1 MKKMVKLW
9 ITGIIVCL
17 EIFWSPVQ
25 IRAEEEIR
33 EPDSLYALSAV
44 LMDGDSGRV
53 LFEKNGEEQR
63 PMASTTKI
71 MTCILVLESGRQE
84 ETARTSSYAA
94 SMPEVRMGAGEG
106 ESYKVRD
113 LLYGL
118 MLESYNDAAVILAE
132 YVGGSTQAFAEMM
145 NEKAVEIGCKNTWF
159 ITPNGLDAQE
169 ETQEGVKVHST
180 TAEDLARILRYC
192 IQDSPAKEEFLEI
205 TRTSSYT
212 FTDITGTK
220 TVSCTNHNAFLS
232 MMEGAI
238 TGKTG
243 FTADAGYCYVGA
255 LERDG
260 KTLIVALLGCGWP
273 NNKSY
278 KWLDTRKLME
288 YGLENYTWQSFA
300 QTEIPEIPRYLPVER
315 GQTKVL
321 GAPAQTALS
330 LEDISQEEGMLLR
343 SDEKIEA
350 VPQIQEK
357 LEAPVQKGEKTG
369 EILYQVNGETW
380 KNRAV
385 YTAETVEKIDFP
397 WCLEETLKRLA
408 FAPQP

>member
-1 MKKMVKLW
+1 MKKTARSW
-9 ITGIIVCL
+9 IMGILVCL
-17 EIFWSPVQ
+17 EIFWFPIQV
-25 IRAEEEIR
+25 RAEGEIR

-84 ETARTSSYAA
+84 ETARTSAYAA
-94 SMPEVRMGAGEG
+94 SMPEVHMGAGEG

-132 YVGGSTQAFAEMM
+132 HIGGSTQAFAEMM
-145 NEKAVEIGCKNTWF
+145 NEKAREIGCESTWF

-192 IQDSPAKEEFLEI
+192 IQDSPAREEFLEI
-205 TRTSSYT
+205 TRTPSYT
-212 FTDITGTK
+212 FTDTAGNK
-220 TVSCTNHNAFLS
+220 TISCTNHNAFLS
-232 MMEGAI
+232 MMEGAL

-243 FTADAGYCYVGA
+243 FTAAAGYCYVGA
-255 LERDG
+255 LQRDG

-273 NNKSY
+273 NNKNY
-278 KWLDTRKLME
+278 KWSDTRKLME
-288 YGLENYTWQSFA
+288 YGLENYTWKSFA
-300 QTEIPEIPRYLPVER
+300 QAEIPEIPQSLPVEN
-315 GQTKVL
+315 GQTQML
-321 GAPAQTALS
+321 GVTARAALS

-343 SDEKIEA
+343 SDEKLEV
-350 VPQIQEK
+350 VPRIKEK
-357 LEAPVQKGEKTG
+357 LEAPVQEGEKAG
-369 EILYQVNGETW
+369 EILYQVHGETW
-380 KNRAV
+380 KTRAV
-385 YTAETVEKIDFP
+385 YFAETVEKIDFP

>member
-1 MKKMVKLW
+1 MKKTVRSWIMVIL
-9 ITGIIVCL
+9 VCL
-17 EIFWSPVQ
+17 EIFCLPVRIQ
-25 IRAEEEIR
+25 AEEEIR

-84 ETARTSSYAA
+84 ETARTSAYAA
-94 SMPEVRMGAGEG
+94 SMPEVHMGAKEG

-132 YVGGSTQAFAEMM
+132 HVGGSTQAFAEMM
-145 NEKAVEIGCKNTWF
+145 NEKAREIGCENTWF
-159 ITPNGLDAQE
+159 ITPNGLDSQE
-169 ETQEGVKVHST
+169 ETPEGMRIHST

-192 IQDSPAKEEFLEI
+192 IRDSANREEFLEI
-205 TRTSSYT
+205 TRTPSYT
-212 FTDITGTK
+212 FTDTAGTK
-220 TVSCTNHNAFLS
+220 MISCTNHNAFLS
-232 MMEGAI
+232 MMEGAL

-255 LERDG
+255 LEREG
-260 KTLIVALLGCGWP
+260 KTLIVVLLGCGWP
-273 NNKSY
+273 NNKNY
-278 KWLDTRKLME
+278 KWADARKLME
-288 YGLENYTWQSFA
+288 YGLEYYTWQSFA
-300 QTEIPEIPRYLPVER
+300 RTEIPEIPRSLPVEN
-315 GQTKVL
+315 GQSQVL
-321 GAPAQTALS
+321 GLPAQTALS
-330 LEDISQEEGMLLR
+330 LEKISQEEGMLLR
-343 SDEKIEA
+343 SDEKMEA

-357 LEAPVQKGEKTG
+357 LEAPVQEGEKAG
-369 EILYQVNGETW
+369 EILYQVHGKTW
-380 KNRAV
+380 KSREI
-385 YTAETVEKIDFP
+385 YTVKAVEKIDFP

-408 FAPQP
+408 FASQP

>member
-1 MKKMVKLW
+1 MKKAARSW
-9 ITGIIVCL
+9 IVGILVCL
-17 EIFWSPVQ
+17 EIFCFPVRV
-25 IRAEEEIR
+25 RAEGEVR

-53 LFEKNGEEQR
+53 LFEKNGKEQR

-94 SMPEVRMGAGEG
+94 SMPEVHMGAGEG

-132 YVGGSTQAFAEMM
+132 HVGGSTQDFAGMM
-145 NEKAVEIGCKNTWF
+145 NEKAWEIGCENTWF

-169 ETQEGVKVHST
+169 ETKEGVKAHST

-192 IQDSPAKEEFLEI
+192 IRDSPAREEFLEI
-205 TRTSSYT
+205 TRTPSYT
-212 FTDITGTK
+212 FTDTTGNK
-220 TVSCTNHNAFLS
+220 TISCTNHNAFLS
-232 MMEGAI
+232 MMEGAL

-243 FTADAGYCYVGA
+243 FTAAAGYCYAGA
-255 LERDG
+255 LQRDG

-273 NNKSY
+273 NNKNY
-278 KWLDTRKLME
+278 KWADTRKLME

-300 QTEIPEIPRYLPVER
+300 EEVLEIPQSVQVEN
-315 GQTKVL
+315 GQTQVL
-321 GAPAQTALS
+321 GLPAQTALS

-343 SDEKIEA
+343 SDEKMEA
-350 VPQIQEK
+350 VLQIQEK
-357 LEAPVQKGEKTG
+357 PEAPVQEGEKAG
-369 EILYQVNGETW
+369 EILYQVHGETW
-380 KNRAV
+380 KTRAV
-385 YTAETVEKIDFP
+385 YFAETVEKIDFP

>member
-1 MKKMVKLW
+1 MKKMVKW
-9 ITGIIVCL
+9 WVMGIIVCL
-17 EIFWSPVQ
+17 EIFWFPIQ
-25 IRAEEEIR
+25 IRAEGEVR

-71 MTCILVLESGRQE
+71 MTCILVLESGKQE
-84 ETARTSSYAA
+84 ETAQTSAYAA
-94 SMPEVRMGAGEG
+94 SMPEVHMGAGEG
-106 ESYKVRD
+106 EGYKVRD

-132 YVGGSTQAFAEMM
+132 HIGGSTQAFAEMM
-145 NEKAVEIGCKNTWF
+145 NEKAREIGCENTWF

-169 ETQEGVKVHST
+169 ETQEGVKIHST

-212 FTDITGTK
+212 FTDTAGTK
-220 TVSCTNHNAFLS
+220 TISCTNHNAFLG
-232 MMEGAI
+232 MMEGAL

-255 LERDG
+255 LQRDV

-273 NNKSY
+273 NNKNY
-278 KWLDTRKLME
+278 KWSDTRKLME
-288 YGLENYTWQSFA
+288 YGLENYSWQSFA
-300 QTEIPEIPRYLPVER
+300 QAESPQIPQYLPVEN
-315 GQTKVL
+315 GQTKIL
-321 GAPAQTALS
+321 GTAAQTAVT
-330 LEDISQEEGMLLR
+330 LEDLSKEDGMLLR
-343 SDEKIEA
+343 RDEKMETY
-350 VPQIQEK
+350 PQIQEK
-357 LEAPVQKGEKTG
+357 LEAPVQKGEKIG

-380 KNRAV
+380 KTRGV

-408 FAPQP
+408 FTSWP

>member
-1 MKKMVKLW
+1 MKKMVKW
-9 ITGIIVCL
+9 WVMGIIVCL
-17 EIFWSPVQ
+17 EIFWFPIQ
-25 IRAEEEIR
+25 IRAEGEVR

-71 MTCILVLESGRQE
+71 MTCILVLESGKQE
-84 ETARTSSYAA
+84 ETAQTSAYAA
-94 SMPEVRMGAGEG
+94 SMPEVHMGAGEG
-106 ESYKVRD
+106 EGYKVRD

-132 YVGGSTQAFAEMM
+132 HIGGSTQAFAEMM
-145 NEKAVEIGCKNTWF
+145 NEKAREIGCENTWF

-169 ETQEGVKVHST
+169 ETQEGVKIHST

-212 FTDITGTK
+212 FTDTAGTK
-220 TVSCTNHNAFLS
+220 TISCTNHNAFLG
-232 MMEGAI
+232 MMEGAL

-255 LERDG
+255 LQRDG

-273 NNKSY
+273 NNKNY
-278 KWLDTRKLME
+278 KWSDTRKLME
-288 YGLENYTWQSFA
+288 YGLENYSWQSFA
-300 QTEIPEIPRYLPVER
+300 QAESPQIPQYLPVEN
-315 GQTKVL
+315 GQTKIL
-321 GAPAQTALS
+321 GTAAQTAVT
-330 LEDISQEEGMLLR
+330 LEDLQARGEELLLPTDSLFAGQPILLLKSDKAEKRVRCGNPITLPGTPDGTYRVYSQDRQFLCLSRAEDGVLT
-343 SDEKIEA
+343 SI
-350 VPQIQEK
+350 
-357 LEAPVQKGEKTG
+357 
-369 EILYQVNGETW
+369 
-380 KNRAV
+380 KN
-385 YTAETVEKIDFP
+385 F
-397 WCLEETLKRLA
+397 
-408 FAPQP
+408 FGG

>member
-1 MKKMVKLW
+1 
-9 ITGIIVCL
+9 
-17 EIFWSPVQ
+17 
-25 IRAEEEIR
+25 
-33 EPDSLYALSAV
+33 
-44 LMDGDSGRV
+44 
-53 LFEKNGEEQR
+53 
-63 PMASTTKI
+63 MASTTKI

-94 SMPEVRMGAGEG
+94 SMPEVHMGAGEG

-132 YVGGSTQAFAEMM
+132 HVGGSTQDFAGMM
-145 NEKAVEIGCKNTWF
+145 NEKAWEIGCENTWF

-169 ETQEGVKVHST
+169 ETKEGVKAHST

-192 IQDSPAKEEFLEI
+192 IRDSPAREEFLEI
-205 TRTSSYT
+205 TRTPSYT
-212 FTDITGTK
+212 FTDTTGNK
-220 TVSCTNHNAFLS
+220 TISCTNHNAFLS
-232 MMEGAI
+232 MMEGAL

-243 FTADAGYCYVGA
+243 FTAAAGYCYAGA
-255 LERDG
+255 LQRDG

-273 NNKSY
+273 NNKNY
-278 KWLDTRKLME
+278 KWADTRKLME

-300 QTEIPEIPRYLPVER
+300 EEVPEIPQSVQVEN
-315 GQTKVL
+315 GQTQVL
-321 GAPAQTALS
+321 GLPAQTALS

-343 SDEKIEA
+343 SDEKMEA
-350 VPQIQEK
+350 VLQIQEK
-357 LEAPVQKGEKTG
+357 PEAPVQEGEKAG
-369 EILYQVNGETW
+369 EILYQVHGVTW
-380 KNRAV
+380 KTRAV
-385 YTAETVEKIDFP
+385 YFAETVEKIDFP

>member
-1 MKKMVKLW
+1 MKKAARSW
-9 ITGIIVCL
+9 IVGILVCL
-17 EIFWSPVQ
+17 EIFCFPVRV
-25 IRAEEEIR
+25 RAEGEVR

-53 LFEKNGEEQR
+53 LFEKNGKEQR

-94 SMPEVRMGAGEG
+94 SMPEVHMGAGEG

-132 YVGGSTQAFAEMM
+132 HVGGSTQDFAGMM
-145 NEKAVEIGCKNTWF
+145 NEKAWEIGCENTWF

-169 ETQEGVKVHST
+169 ETKEGVKAHST

-192 IQDSPAKEEFLEI
+192 IRDSPAREKFLEI
-205 TRTSSYT
+205 TRTPSYT
-212 FTDITGTK
+212 FTDTTGNK
-220 TVSCTNHNAFLS
+220 TISCTNHNAFLS
-232 MMEGAI
+232 MMEGAL

-243 FTADAGYCYVGA
+243 FTAAAGYCYAGA
-255 LERDG
+255 LQRDG

-273 NNKSY
+273 NNKNY
-278 KWLDTRKLME
+278 KWADTRKLME

-300 QTEIPEIPRYLPVER
+300 EEVPEIPQSVQVEN
-315 GQTKVL
+315 GQTQVL
-321 GAPAQTALS
+321 GLPAQTALS

-343 SDEKIEA
+343 SDEKMEA
-350 VPQIQEK
+350 VLQIQEK
-357 LEAPVQKGEKTG
+357 PEAPVQEGEKAG
-369 EILYQVNGETW
+369 EILYQVHGETW
-380 KNRAV
+380 KTRAV
-385 YTAETVEKIDFP
+385 YFAETVEKIDFP

>member
-1 MKKMVKLW
+1 MKTRVKLW
-9 ITGIIVCL
+9 LAGILACL
-17 EIFWSPVQ
+17 EIFWFPGRVM
-25 IRAEEEIR
+25 AEEPVE

-71 MTCILVLESGRQE
+71 MTCILVLESGKQE
-84 ETARTSSYAA
+84 ETARTSAYAA
-94 SMPEVRMGAGEG
+94 SMPEVHMGAKEG

-118 MLESYNDAAVILAE
+118 MLESYNDVAVILAE
-132 YVGGSTQAFAEMM
+132 HVGGSTPAFAEMM
-145 NEKAVEIGCKNTWF
+145 NEKAGEIGCENTWF
-159 ITPNGLDAQE
+159 ITPNGLDARE
-169 ETQEGVKVHST
+169 ETREGVKTHST

-192 IQDSPAKEEFLEI
+192 IQDSPAREKFLEI

-212 FTDITGTK
+212 FYDTAGTK
-220 TVSCTNHNAFLS
+220 TIACTNHNAFLG
-232 MMEGAI
+232 MMEGAL

-243 FTADAGYCYVGA
+243 FTADAGYCYAGA
-255 LERDG
+255 LQKDG

-278 KWLDTRKLME
+278 KWSDTRKLME

-300 QTEIPEIPRYLPVER
+300 QAECPQLPQYLQVENGQAEI
-315 GQTKVL
+315 L
-321 GAPAQTALS
+321 GTTARTAAA
-330 LEDISQEEGMLLR
+330 LEELSQEEGMLLR
-343 SDEKIEA
+343 KDEKMEI
-350 VPQIQEK
+350 VPRIQEK
-357 LEAPVQKGEKTG
+357 LEAPVEKGEKAG

-380 KNRAV
+380 KTRTV
-385 YTAETVEKIDFP
+385 YAAETVEKIKFS

-408 FAPQP
+408 FTS

>member
-1 MKKMVKLW
+1 MKKTVKLW
-9 ITGIIVCL
+9 IMGMIICL
-17 EIFWSPVQ
+17 VFFLFPGQVRGEEI
-25 IRAEEEIR
+25 IR

-53 LFEKNGEEQR
+53 LFEKNGKEQR

-84 ETARTSSYAA
+84 EIASTSAYAA
-94 SMPEVRMGAGEG
+94 SMPEVHMGAGEG

-132 YVGGSTQAFAEMM
+132 HIGGNTTAFAEMM
-145 NEKAVEIGCKNTWF
+145 NKKAREIGCENTWF

-192 IQDSPAKEEFLEI
+192 IRESPAREDFLEI
-205 TRTSSYT
+205 TRTSNYT
-212 FTDITGTK
+212 FTDTGGEK
-220 TVSCTNHNAFLS
+220 TISCINHNAFLN
-232 MMEGAI
+232 MMEGAL

-255 LERDG
+255 LQRDG

-273 NNKSY
+273 NNKNY
-278 KWLDTRKLME
+278 KWSDTKKLME
-288 YGLENYTWQSFA
+288 YGLDNYFWKSFSQA
-300 QTEIPEIPRYLPVER
+300 ELPDIPKYLPVKNGR
-315 GQTKVL
+315 TQVL
-321 GAPAQTALS
+321 GASAWSAVS
-330 LEDISQEEGMLLR
+330 LEEISKEEGMLLR
-343 SDEKIEA
+343 NDEKIEIIS
-350 VPQIQEK
+350 QIQEN
-357 LEAPVQKGEKTG
+357 LEAPVKSGERIG
-369 EILYQVNGETW
+369 EVLYQVNGETW
-380 KNRAV
+380 KTRGV
-385 YTAETVEKIDFP
+385 YTTEAVEKIDFP
-397 WCLEETLKRLA
+397 WCLGETLKRLA
-408 FAPQP
+408 FVSRP